1 MTKCQTQIYN
11 GDVMAWAKEY
21 TGEKFSAI
29 LCDPP
34 YGLQFMNKS
43 WDNDI
48 AFQPETWAALSSG
61 WEFVQGIELSSEYAK
76 IAEARIKF
84 WKMNSGLFES
94 LMEDEDDAPTDAQE
108 TLF

>member
-1 MTKCQTQIYN
+1 MANCQTQIYN
-11 GDVMAWAKEY
+11 GDERQSRLFLRLNHGFYPSMAGSGSEMI
-21 TGEKFSAI
+21 G
-29 LCDPP
+29 
-34 YGLQFMNKS
+34 
-43 WDNDI
+43 
-48 AFQPETWAALSSG
+48 AALSGG

-94 LMEDEDDAPTDAQE
+94 LTEDEDDAPTDAQE